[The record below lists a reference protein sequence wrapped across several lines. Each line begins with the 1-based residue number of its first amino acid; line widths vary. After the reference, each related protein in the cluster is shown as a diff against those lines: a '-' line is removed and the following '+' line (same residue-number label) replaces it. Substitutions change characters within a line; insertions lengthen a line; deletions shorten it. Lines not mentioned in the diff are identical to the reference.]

1 MGGKFIKDVSE
12 KEDKDKS
19 KEKVPRKMLSRDSSQ
34 EHTDS
39 TGIELHEFLV
49 NTLKKNPRDRML
61 RLKLEQEILDF
72 IGDNNQFKKLPQ
84 MTSYH
89 RMLLHR
95 KAAYFGMDHN
105 VDQTGKAVIINKT
118 TNMGIPEQGFSEH
131 IKDEK
136 HTEF

>member
-1 MGGKFIKDVSE
+1 
-12 KEDKDKS
+12 
-19 KEKVPRKMLSRDSSQ
+19 MLSRDSSQ

-39 TGIELHEFLV
+39 TEIELHEFLV

-95 KAAYFGMDHN
+95 EAAYFGTDHN
-105 VDQTGKAVIINKT
+105 VDQTEKAVIINKT